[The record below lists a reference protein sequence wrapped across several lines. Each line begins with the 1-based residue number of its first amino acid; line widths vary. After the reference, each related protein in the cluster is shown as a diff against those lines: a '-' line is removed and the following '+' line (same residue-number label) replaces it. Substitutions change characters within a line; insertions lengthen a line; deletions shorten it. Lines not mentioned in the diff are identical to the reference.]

1 MTGSHRNHP
10 DSWLQTDRPVVAL
23 KPSIRPAVTALKAAL
38 LRGLHATPD
47 SNRTGFYEVET
58 PGRWY
63 YISIPK
69 SGACV
74 YLVAAR
80 TVPPHNQ
87 SVDCPAALAV

>member
-1 MTGSHRNHP
+1 MTGSHRNHS
-10 DSWLQTDRPVVAL
+10 DSWLQTDRPIVAL
-23 KPSIRPAVTALKAAL
+23 NAAMRPDATALKSAL
-38 LRGLHATPD
+38 LRGVHAAPD
-47 SNRTGFYEVET
+47 LKRSGFYEIET

-63 YISIPK
+63 YIRIPE

-80 TVPPHNQ
+80 DVPPHSQ